1 MSKRFTDTEKWN
13 KKFVRSLRPEYKLLW
28 MFILDECNTA
38 GIWDVDIEVAEIK
51 TGVKLKEKEAVEIF
65 SGKVLPIDNGTKWFV
80 PAFIEFQYGELNE
93 SNRAHTKA
101 ILLLKKYNLLDEHLK
116 IKPLTRTLQGPTEG
130 PMVVEEDK
138 VMVKEQVIVSEEFSK
153 FLIWVE
159 KNAPRVMK
167 MQSPITEPAFNALI
181 ADYPN
186 DVVAEILFAMHN
198 YKDLLKKNL
207 DANLTFRNWASRR
220 NIQPVQAQQKKQVVI

>member
-101 ILLLKKYNLLDEHLK
+101 ILLLKKYNLPVDYSIDKTKIIDAIMKDKKRDSSLIKFVLLEKIGKAVIDE
-116 IKPLTRTLQGPTEG
+116 I
-130 PMVVEEDK
+130 
-138 VMVKEQVIVSEEFSK
+138 S
-153 FLIWVE
+153 
-159 KNAPRVMK
+159 
-167 MQSPITEPAFNALI
+167 FNEL
-181 ADYPN
+181 Y
-186 DVVAEILFAMHN
+186 N
-198 YKDLLKKNL
+198 Y
-207 DANLTFRNWASRR
+207 
-220 NIQPVQAQQKKQVVI
+220 I